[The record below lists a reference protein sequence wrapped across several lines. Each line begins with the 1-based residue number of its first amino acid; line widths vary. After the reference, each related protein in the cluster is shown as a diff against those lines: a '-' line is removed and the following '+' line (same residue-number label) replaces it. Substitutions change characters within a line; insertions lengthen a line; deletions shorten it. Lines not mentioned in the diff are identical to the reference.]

1 MKISKK
7 ILFIFLRIGI
17 SIVLLLFLFLFKQV
31 DAKNIFESV
40 KRADKQLLLVAF
52 GVFFSTYVLCLYRWQ
67 MLLKAVNI
75 HLSLKRVI
83 ISFAGGIFFSLLLP
97 STIGGDFM
105 RSIDLALH
113 TNKPRQVAATV
124 LLDRLS
130 GYTGLVIL
138 TLAALFLGGDLVNN
152 RSVVISVALLTVI
165 LIVILLVLFNKFV
178 YSKVNILLHSPR
190 AGKIRESIK
199 NLHQEMHQ
207 FVGHRKVIVQNIL
220 LSVVVQMITP
230 ITFYI
235 IALALGIHL
244 KLIYFFILLPIIGA
258 ITLLPISIGGLGL
271 RENLT
276 VIFFGP
282 VGVAKDMATAM
293 SLLSFAFLFIY
304 GILGGLIYVLTIH
317 HRRIQ
322 PHQSSAVFQSQ

>member
-1 MKISKK
+1 MKIFQK
-7 ILFIFLRIGI
+7 ILFTVLRIGI
-17 SIVLLLFLFLFKQV
+17 SIALLLFLFLFKQV
-31 DAKNIFESV
+31 DLANIFDAV
-40 KRADKQLLLVAF
+40 KRADKQLLLLAF
-52 GVFFSTYVLCLYRWQ
+52 CVYFATYVLCLYRWQ
-67 MLLKAVNI
+67 MLLKALNI
-75 HLSLKRVI
+75 RLPLKRVI
-83 ISFAGGIFFSLLLP
+83 ISFAGGTFFSLLLP

-130 GYTGLVIL
+130 GYVGLVIL
-138 TLAALFLGGDLVNN
+138 TLAALFWGRDFVTK
-152 RSVVISVALLTVI
+152 RSILISVALLTSI
-165 LIVILLVLFNKFV
+165 LIVVLLVLFNKFV
-178 YSKVNILLHSPR
+178 YSRVNMLLHSPR
-190 AGKIRESIK
+190 AGKIRDSIK
-199 NLHQEMHQ
+199 NLHQELHQ
-207 FVGHRKVIVQNIL
+207 FVGHRKVIVRNIL
-220 LSVVVQMITP
+220 LSVVVQMVAP

-244 KLIYFFILLPIIGA
+244 KPIYFFILLPIIGA

-276 VIFFGP
+276 VIFFGL
-282 VGVAKDMATAM
+282 VGVAKDIATAM

-304 GILGGLIYVLTIH
+304 GILGGLIYVLTVH

-322 PHQSSAVFQSQ
+322 PHQPSPVYSIQ